1 MDYSTLSELEELFY
15 EIHKLKIP
23 ENKAMLLKKYQSKIK
38 DPLTSRMFQ
47 GILEIKG
54 FIPENAFFTN
64 NETIAINYHPRYM
77 PAYEH
82 NHDFFEIQ
90 YVLKGNVSQSIGG
103 FNVALNEGDIC
114 FISPSASHNPEV
126 NDHDTI
132 MINILLRAKTF
143 RKAFSNCLVEDDII
157 SSFFMRVLH
166 GQAYHPFLLCS
177 TKCDSKIASVILE
190 MLDIKNNPDLYTD
203 RLLHTKVE
211 QLFIYLLR
219 DYEGNFSTGAFQK
232 NNEENIFSILRYI
245 QYNFSTISLQSLSE
259 HFNYNESYL
268 SRMLK
273 SNLGCTFSEYLTDL
287 KLKKA
292 AELLTTTSV
301 PVSEILLLSGY
312 SDKTHFYRAFN
323 KKFGKTP
330 NKYRQEYRV

>member
-1 MDYSTLSELEELFY
+1 MKSIELSELEELFY
-15 EIHKLKIP
+15 EIYKSKFSECNSKLI
-23 ENKAMLLKKYQSKIK
+23 LKYQNKIK
-38 DPLTSRMFQ
+38 DPLTLLMFQ

-54 FIPENAFFTN
+54 FIPEDAFFKN
-64 NETIAINYHPRYM
+64 NESIFINQHPRYM
-77 PAYEH
+77 PAEEH
-82 NHDFFEIQ
+82 SHDFFEIQ
-90 YVLKGNVSQSIGG
+90 YVLKGNVKQQIGG
-103 FNVALNEGDIC
+103 FNVALQEGDIC

-126 NDHDTI
+126 NDHETI

-143 RKAFSNCLVEDDII
+143 RKAFSNCLLEDDII

-177 TKCDSKIASVILE
+177 TNSDEKIASLILE
-190 MLDIKNNPDLYTD
+190 MLYNKNNPDLYTD

-219 DYEGNFSTGAFQK
+219 DYEEDFSTGSFQK
-232 NNEENIFSILRYI
+232 NNEENIFSILRYV
-245 QYNFSTISLQSLSE
+245 QNNFSTISLRSLSE
-259 HFNYNESYL
+259 YFNYNESYL

-292 AELLTTTSV
+292 AELLSTTKV
-301 PVSEILLLSGY
+301 PVTEILLQAGY
-312 SDKTHFYRAFN
+312 TDKTHFYRAFN
-323 KKFGKTP
+323 KKFGVTP
-330 NKYRQEYRV
+330 NQYRMENR

>member
-1 MDYSTLSELEELFY
+1 MIYSKLSELEELFF
-15 EIHKLKIP
+15 EIYNLKIP
-23 ENKAMLLKKYQSKIK
+23 ENKSKLFKKYQSKIK
-38 DPLTSRMFQ
+38 DQNTARMFQ
-47 GILEIKG
+47 GILDMKG

-64 NETIAINYHPRYM
+64 NETIAVNFHPRYM
-77 PAYEH
+77 PAYDH

-90 YVLKGNVSQSIGG
+90 YVLKGNVKQSIGG
-103 FNVALNEGDIC
+103 YNVALSEGDIC

-126 NDHDTI
+126 NDHNTI
-132 MINILLRAKTF
+132 MVNILLRAKTF
-143 RKAFSNCLVEDDII
+143 RQAFSNCLIEDDII

-166 GQAYHPFLLCS
+166 GQAYHPFLLCN
-177 TKCDSKIASVILE
+177 TQKDQKIATLIIE
-190 MLDIKNNPDLYTD
+190 MFEIKNNPDIYTD
-203 RLLHTKVE
+203 RLLHTKIE
-211 QLFIYLLR
+211 ELFIYLLR

-232 NNEENIFSILRYI
+232 NNDKNIFSILRYV
-245 QYNFSTISLQSLSE
+245 QYNFSTTSLQSLAE

-292 AELLTTTSV
+292 AELLTTTRL

-323 KKFGKTP
+323 KRFGKTP
-330 NKYRQEYRV
+330 NKYRQNN